1 MPSCNILLGE
11 ADPIIAMHLQVLMEA
26 LGHRVALAGNL
37 QEAMTRCEQLQ
48 PQVAV
53 LNFKQDLLPDGHSI
67 TEALLSRFPM
77 RVILLTGMRSKDI
90 DLPQNRLYPVQ
101 VLHKP
106 FTEIQFQKSLETLL
120 VSQAP

>member
-1 MPSCNILLGE
+1 
-11 ADPIIAMHLQVLMEA
+11 MEA